1 MLFGAV
7 DELQD
12 GRGAI
17 RAYFGMRGPEVRVKS
32 YPVPKIRQINADM
45 VITACHVNFRFGR

>member
-12 GRGAI
+12 GRG
-17 RAYFGMRGPEVRVKS
+17 PEVRVKS
-32 YPVPKIRQINADM
+32 YPMPKAQQINAD
-45 VITACHVNFRFGR
+45 VATATRR